1 MSAADSGGG
10 AELWGLLGAVLVGL
24 WTGGVLA
31 LTRFP
36 KTPVS
41 RTFRGFGLCAALWAL
56 GDLVAGHA
64 PDLFWKQIGITIHYS
79 GAIFLPSLWWILAL
93 RWAEERGAAPP
104 MDARRWIRVPLVFA
118 AAMWLV
124 MVTNPWHG
132 RFLVPVLGWRN
143 LYGPLWWVMALP
155 NYALILGAF
164 AVAIRVLRRSRSPG
178 VRRQGALMIA
188 ASGLTLVA
196 HWVYVSGVGTGANAT
211 ILVLAV
217 AATILAVGML
227 RDGLFE
233 VMPAALSVIASD
245 NPDGLVV
252 ARRDGRVIYANAR
265 ARAALAPA
273 RLDKETPLPSL
284 LGSRLLRSDGAP
296 LAAPTGF
303 SSQESWWRTVL
314 ESEDALYRYGTDD
327 VRWLRISVRPVGG
340 LAGRLLA
347 HCLRIRDVTDEQRA
361 EIELRRARRLE
372 SVAELALG
380 VAHDFHNLL
389 TVVKANAELLADHL
403 PANPELQRK
412 LSKILR
418 SSQQATELADH
429 LQLYAGAAEPVRAAL
444 DLSAL
449 ARDML
454 EMLDSEV
461 STAPIGTRIQ
471 IELGLATQP
480 LSVEAD
486 ATQLRQLVLNLF
498 VNARDALG
506 ERGGEI
512 RISTGHSWLDPA
524 RAPHVVLG
532 RDRLAADYCYLR
544 VSDTGSGM
552 EPETQERIFE
562 PFFSTK
568 GKHRG
573 IGLSTVLGIAR
584 SHDAVLEL
592 ESRVGW
598 GTAFT
603 LHFPIAEGDADPAE
617 PLGPSVTGTRSAG
630 SD

>member
-1 MSAADSGGG
+1 MSTVDPAGAA
-10 AELWGLLGAVLVGL
+10 EIWGLLGAVLVGL
-24 WTGGVLA
+24 WTGGVFA

-36 KTPVS
+36 KTSLS
-41 RTFRGFGLCAALWAL
+41 RAFRGFGLCAALWAL
-56 GDLVAGHA
+56 GDLVGGRA
-64 PDLFWKQIGITIHYS
+64 PDLFWKQVGVTIHYS
-79 GAIFLPSLWWILAL
+79 GAIFLPTLWWILAL
-93 RWAEERGAAPP
+93 HWAEERGAAPAI
-104 MDARRWIRVPLVFA
+104 DTRRWIRVPLVFA
-118 AAMWLV
+118 AVMWLV
-124 MVTNPWHG
+124 MVTNPWHR
-132 RFLVPVLGWRN
+132 RFLEPVLGWRN
-143 LYGPLWWVMALP
+143 LYGPFWWVMAVP
-155 NYALILGAF
+155 NYALILASF
-164 AVAIRVLRRSRSPG
+164 VVAIRVLRRTRLPA

-211 ILVLAV
+211 IPVLAV
-217 AATILAVGML
+217 AAMILAVGML
-227 RDGLFE
+227 RDGLFG
-233 VMPAALSVIASD
+233 VLPAALSVIAAD
-245 NPDGLVV
+245 NSDGLVV

-265 ARAALAPA
+265 ALAALAPA
-273 RLDKETPLPSL
+273 HLDKETPLPL
-284 LGSRLLRSDGAP
+284 ALGSRLLRPDGVP
-296 LAAPTGF
+296 LAAPTGVV
-303 SSQESWWRTVL
+303 SLEDWWRTVL
-314 ESEDALYRYGTDD
+314 ESPDALYRYGSDD
-327 VRWLRISVRPVGG
+327 VRWLRISARPVQG

-389 TVVKANAELLADHL
+389 TVVRANAELLVDHL
-403 PANPELQRK
+403 PEKPELQRK

-429 LQLYAGAAEPVRAAL
+429 LQLYAGAAEPVRATL

-454 EMLDSEV
+454 EMLDAEV
-461 STAPIGTRIQ
+461 SAARLGKRIHL
-471 IELGLATQP
+471 ELRFAVQP
-480 LSVEAD
+480 MIVEAD

-506 ERGGEI
+506 ENGGEI
-512 RISTGHSWLDPA
+512 QISTGRSWLDPA
-524 RAPHVVLG
+524 RAAHVVLG
-532 RDRLAADYCYLR
+532 RDRPAAAYCYLK
-544 VSDTGSGM
+544 VSDTGTGM
-552 EPETQERIFE
+552 EPETMERIFE

-592 ESRVGW
+592 RSRVGR

-603 LHFPIAEGDADPAE
+603 LYFPIAEGDGE
-617 PLGPSVTGTRSAG
+617 GPRVSSGETRTVE
-630 SD
+630 

>member
-1 MSAADSGGG
+1 MSTVDPAGG
-10 AELWGLLGAVLVGL
+10 AQLWGLLGAVLVGL
-24 WTGGVLA
+24 WTGGILA

-36 KTPVS
+36 KTPLS

-56 GDLVAGHA
+56 GDLIAGHA
-64 PDLFWKQIGITIHYS
+64 PDLLWKQIGITIHYS

-104 MDARRWIRVPLVFA
+104 LDARRWTRIPLGFA

-143 LYGPLWWVMALP
+143 LYGPLWWVMAVP
-155 NYALILGAF
+155 NYGLILGSF
-164 AVAIRVLRRSRSPG
+164 AVAIGVLRRSRLPG

-196 HWVYVSGVGTGANAT
+196 HWVYVAGIGTGANAT
-211 ILVLAV
+211 IPVLAV
-217 AATILAVGML
+217 AAMILAVGML
-227 RDGLFE
+227 RDGLFG
-233 VMPAALSVIASD
+233 VLPAALSVIASD

-252 ARRDGRVIYANAR
+252 VRRDGRVIYANAR
-265 ARAALAPA
+265 ARVALAPA
-273 RLDKETPLPSL
+273 RLDKESPLPSAL
-284 LGSRLLRSDGAP
+284 SSRLLRPDGVP
-296 LAAPTGF
+296 VGAPTGVTT
-303 SSQESWWRTVL
+303 EEGWWRTVL
-314 ESEDALYRYGTDD
+314 ESPDALYRYGADD
-327 VRWLRISVRPVGG
+327 VRWLRISARPVQG

-389 TVVKANAELLADHL
+389 TVVRANAELLVDHL
-403 PANPELQRK
+403 PAKPELQRK

-429 LQLYAGAAEPVRAAL
+429 LQLYAGAAEPVRATL

-454 EMLDSEV
+454 EMLDAEV
-461 STAPIGTRIQ
+461 SAARLEKRIHL
-471 IELGLATQP
+471 ELRFAAQP
-480 LSVEAD
+480 LIVEAD

-506 ERGGEI
+506 ENGGEI
-512 RISTGHSWLDPA
+512 QISTGRSWLDPA
-524 RAPHVVLG
+524 RAAHVVLG
-532 RDRLAADYCYLR
+532 RDRPAAVYCYLK
-544 VSDTGSGM
+544 VSDTGGGM

-592 ESRVGW
+592 RSQVGR

-603 LHFPIAEGDADPAE
+603 LYFPIAEGDGEGQA
-617 PLGPSVTGTRSAG
+617 PSLAGTRTSWNA
-630 SD
+630 

>member
-1 MSAADSGGG
+1 VSTVDPAGT
-10 AELWGLLGAVLVGL
+10 AEIWGLLGAVLVGL
-24 WTGGVLA
+24 WTGGILA

-36 KTPVS
+36 KTPLS

-56 GDLVAGHA
+56 GDLIGGRA
-64 PDLFWKQIGITIHYS
+64 PDLFWKQVGITIHYS
-79 GAIFLPSLWWILAL
+79 GAIFLPSLWWILSL
-93 RWAEERGAAPP
+93 HWAKERGAAPAI
-104 MDARRWIRVPLVFA
+104 DTRRWTRVPLAFA
-118 AAMWLV
+118 ATMWLV
-124 MVTNPWHG
+124 MVTNPWH
-132 RFLVPVLGWRN
+132 RHFLEPVLGWRN
-143 LYGPLWWVMALP
+143 LYGPLWWVMAVP
-155 NYALILGAF
+155 NYALILASF
-164 AVAIRVLRRSRSPG
+164 AVAVWVLRRSRLPA

-211 ILVLAV
+211 IPLLAV

-227 RDGLFE
+227 REGLFG
-233 VMPAALSVIASD
+233 VLPAALSVIAAD
-245 NPDGLVV
+245 NSDGLVV
-252 ARRDGRVIYANAR
+252 GRRDGRVIYANAR
-265 ARAALAPA
+265 ALAALAPA
-273 RLDKETPLPSL
+273 RLDKETPLSSA
-284 LGSRLLRSDGAP
+284 LGSRLLRPDGVP
-296 LAAPTGF
+296 LAALTGLA
-303 SSQESWWRTVL
+303 SQEDWWRTVL
-314 ESEDALYRYGTDD
+314 ESPDALYRYGTDD
-327 VRWLRISVRPVGG
+327 VRWLRISVCPVRG

-389 TVVKANAELLADHL
+389 TVVRANAELLVDHL
-403 PANPELQRK
+403 PEKPELQRK

-429 LQLYAGAAEPVRAAL
+429 LQLYAGATEPLRATL

-449 ARDML
+449 AREML
-454 EMLDSEV
+454 EMLDAEV
-461 STAPIGTRIQ
+461 SAARMGKRIRL
-471 IELGLATQP
+471 ELRFAVQP
-480 LSVEAD
+480 LRVEAD

-506 ERGGEI
+506 EDGGEI
-512 RISTGHSWLDPA
+512 QISTGRSWLDPA
-524 RAPHVVLG
+524 RAAHVVLG
-532 RDRLAADYCYLR
+532 RDRPAAAYCFLK

-584 SHDAVLEL
+584 SHGAVLEL
-592 ESRVGW
+592 RSRVGR

-603 LHFPIAEGDADPAE
+603 LYFPMAEA
-617 PLGPSVTGTRSAG
+617 SVLP
-630 SD
+630 